1 MASLLN
7 RWNQQL
13 ILCLYICH
21 FILEPRNDNSMRKK
35 RKKKI
40 KLWSPLSEQSLGDDT
55 RCDPLRLRP
64 QIVDLEKD
72 TRRWWFSPRL

>member
-1 MASLLN
+1 MASLSN

-21 FILEPRNDNSMRKK
+21 FVLEPRNDNSMRKK

-40 KLWSPLSEQSLGDDT
+40 KLWSPLSEQSLGDDNT
-55 RCDPLRLRP
+55 VTRLRP

>member
-1 MASLLN
+1 MASLSN

-35 RKKKI
+35 KREKKSNSGPHF
-40 KLWSPLSEQSLGDDT
+40 LNSH
-55 RCDPLRLRP
+55 
-64 QIVDLEKD
+64 
-72 TRRWWFSPRL
+72 